1 MVNQKVAATIIESG
15 TLLHCIAYLTR
26 QTTRKDMI
34 AEIIAAGSEM
44 LTPFRQDTNSLF
56 LTDGLNDLGVQVA
69 FKTIVGDNLAH
80 LTSAALI
87 ALARADIVIFS
98 GGLGPTEDDL
108 TREAIAAAL
117 GIGVHSDNAVLTALY
132 KRFAARQ
139 MIMPPNN
146 AKQADV
152 LDGAVVLENKN
163 GSAPAQF
170 LDTTV
175 LDANGKSVRKI
186 VILLPGPPSELKPL
200 FTDAVK
206 PRLAASLPPRHLA
219 KRTLRMALIPESHVD
234 ARSAPIYQ
242 QYPDVET
249 TILAGAG
256 EIQLHFLCAKPTMAE
271 AQSRV
276 DDLAEEIEAEM
287 DDAIFSSHG
296 ESLEEVVLLN
306 LGLRDLT
313 LATAESCTG
322 GLLAQRLTAIPGS
335 SRYFLGGAVVYS
347 DSLKTT
353 FADVPAE
360 LVANKGPV
368 SEEVARALAEGI
380 RARTGASL
388 GISITGIAG
397 PGPGAPGPDAE
408 KPIGLVY
415 IALADGRQTQI
426 KELNLPG
433 DRERIRWWASQH
445 ALELIRHHLL

>member
-1 MVNQKVAATIIESG
+1 
-15 TLLHCIAYLTR
+15 
-26 QTTRKDMI
+26 MI

-44 LTPFRQDTNSLF
+44 LTPFRQDTNSLY
-56 LTDGLNDLGVQVA
+56 LTEGLNDLGVQVA
-69 FKTIVGDNLAH
+69 FKTIVGDNLSH

-87 ALARADIVIFS
+87 AISRADIVIFS

-108 TREAIAAAL
+108 TRDAVAGAL

-139 MIMPPNN
+139 MVMPPNN
-146 AKQADV
+146 AKQADI

-163 GSAPAQF
+163 GSAPAQY

-175 LDANGKSVRKI
+175 LNSNGKPIRKI
-186 VILLPGPPSELKPL
+186 VILLPGPPKELKPL
-200 FTDAVK
+200 FDNQVK
-206 PRLAASLPPRHLA
+206 PLLAESLPIRHLA
-219 KRTLRMALIPESHVD
+219 KRILRMALIPESHVD
-234 ARSAPIYQ
+234 ARTAPIYQ
-242 QYPDVET
+242 QYTDVET

-271 AQSRV
+271 AQARV
-276 DDLAEEIEAEM
+276 DELAGKIEAEM
-287 DDAIFSSHG
+287 DDTIFSSHG

-306 LGLRDLT
+306 LGLRNLT

-335 SRYFLGGAVVYS
+335 SRYFLGGAVVYN
-347 DSLKTT
+347 DALKTT
-353 FADVPAE
+353 FAAVPAE
-360 LVANKGPV
+360 LVASKGPV
-368 SEEVARALAEGI
+368 SPEVARSLAEGI
-380 RARTGASL
+380 RTRTGASL

-397 PGPGAPGPDAE
+397 PGPGSPGPDAN

-415 IALADGRQTQI
+415 IAVADAQQTQV
-426 KELNLPG
+426 KEFNLPG
-433 DRERIRWWASQH
+433 DRDRIRWWASQH

>member
-1 MVNQKVAATIIESG
+1 
-15 TLLHCIAYLTR
+15 
-26 QTTRKDMI
+26 MI

-44 LTPFRQDTNSLF
+44 LTPFRQDTNSLY
-56 LTDGLNDLGVQVA
+56 LTEGLNDLGVQVA

-80 LTSAALI
+80 LTGAAHTAI
-87 ALARADIVIFS
+87 SRADIIIFS

-108 TREAIAAAL
+108 TREAAAAAL
-117 GIGVHSDNAVLTALY
+117 GIELHPDNAILTGLY

-139 MIMPPNN
+139 MVMPSNN
-146 AKQADV
+146 TKQADV
-152 LDGAVVLENKN
+152 LDGAIVLDNKN
-163 GSAPAQF
+163 GSAPAQY

-175 LDANGKSVRKI
+175 PDSNGKPIRKI
-186 VILLPGPPSELKPL
+186 VVLLPGPPKELQPLFDNQVKPL
-200 FTDAVK
+200 LT
-206 PRLAASLPPRHLA
+206 ASLPVRHLA
-219 KRTLRMALIPESHVD
+219 KRMLRMALIPESHVD
-234 ARSAPIYQ
+234 ARTAPIYK

-256 EIQLHFLCAKPTMAE
+256 EIQLHFLCAKPTSAE
-271 AQSRV
+271 AQGRV
-276 DDLAEEIEAEM
+276 DELAEKIEAEM

-347 DSLKTT
+347 DTLKTT
-353 FADVPAE
+353 FAAVPTE

-368 SEEVARALAEGI
+368 SPEVARSLAEGI
-380 RARTGASL
+380 RNRTGASL

-397 PGPGAPGPDAE
+397 PGPGAPGPDAR

-415 IALADGRQTQI
+415 IALADANSTAV
-426 KELNLPG
+426 KEFNLPG